1 MYNKNNFIISKRL
14 DELLSMFVK
23 GISSPKLREE
33 ARNYYNMLKNIY
45 YNMLYISND
54 IANNLISKYTIDLY
68 PYKGFKNIITKNE
81 GRDIMDM
88 INDASHDISDEAA
101 ELYLEVNRGN
111 DYDEF

>member
-1 MYNKNNFIISKRL
+1 MYNKNNYVISKRL

-23 GISSPKLREE
+23 DISSPKLREE
-33 ARNYYNMLKNIY
+33 ARNYYNMLKT
-45 YNMLYISND
+45 ISND

-68 PYKGFKNIITKNE
+68 GYKGSKNIITNYK